1 MSINKY
7 FLWFTLILVFLLS
20 ACSGSEQVIE
30 IKGKE
35 SLKTLLIEKVDGNSS
50 SEEMTKIVKDKDK
63 IEKVLSK
70 IEGLKVKESSNE
82 HLFDE
87 IKSQS
92 TYTFGFSENEE
103 IESGKE
109 VPYAFSVLND
119 GTLIFTHKDVGS
131 PITPRITTVKDKDL
145 LNDIKQIL
153 EIQF

>member
-7 FLWFTLILVFLLS
+7 FICFTLILFFLLS

-30 IKGKE
+30 IKSKD

-63 IEKVLSK
+63 IENVLSM
-70 IEGLKVKESSNE
+70 IEGLKVKESSSE
-82 HLFDE
+82 YVFDE

-92 TYTFGFSENEE
+92 TYTFSFFESEE

-109 VPYAFSVLND
+109 VPYAFSVLNY
-119 GTLIFTHKDVGS
+119 GTLIFSHKDVGS
-131 PITPRITTVKDKDL
+131 PITLRITTAKDKDL
-145 LNDIKQIL
+145 LNDIN
-153 EIQF
+153 QF

>member
-7 FLWFTLILVFLLS
+7 FICFTLILFFLHS

-30 IKGKE
+30 IKSKD

-63 IEKVLSK
+63 IENVLSM
-70 IEGLKVKESSNE
+70 IEGLKVKESSSE
-82 HLFDE
+82 YVFDE

-92 TYTFGFSENEE
+92 TYTFSFFESEE

-109 VPYAFSVLND
+109 VPYAFSVLNY
-119 GTLIFTHKDVGS
+119 GTLIFSHKDVGS
-131 PITPRITTVKDKDL
+131 PITLRITTAKDKDL
-145 LNDIKQIL
+145 LNDIN
-153 EIQF
+153 QF